1 MTTTTATPKKFGM
14 SLETYPFAAVVGHE
28 LVKRSLLLLAI
39 EPELR
44 GLLISSSAGVE
55 ISWLAKALGGLMQA
69 NAVDAHQSGFVELP
83 INITE
88 DQLLGAL
95 DLERTIS
102 NGKRELSPGLLAR
115 ANGQIVVAN
124 DINLLDPGIAT
135 HLAQA
140 VDYRKVQVER
150 EGVCA
155 THDADFE
162 LVGIFNSSEGSPN
175 PLLRDRVAL
184 IVDVTAESE
193 LADDKAEAVER
204 AMKFE
209 SEPVSFAKGF
219 AADTARLTEA
229 IKNAK
234 ALLPRVRVSKTQL
247 RIISES
253 ALRLGVE
260 GNRAD
265 VFALKTARASAAL
278 AGRTKVV
285 DDDLVAAIQLVLAPR
300 ATRLPYPSAEADVP
314 SDAKA
319 DESVEDSDCPE
330 TEEREENPTGSIE
343 DLMIRAL
350 DSKLPDDLFFSQ
362 SQSARES
369 RGGKRFKGALCERG
383 RYVRSSITKQAA
395 SRIAIDAT
403 LRTAAPYQRMRRA
416 KRVLSNQPNAS
427 VRLTAS
433 GVTIEPSD
441 LRYKELR
448 HRSGVLYIFAVDAS
462 GSMAIN
468 RMAQAKGALIRLL
481 HQAYLHR
488 DKVALISFRGSDA
501 QVLLPPTRSVE
512 LAKRSVDAL
521 PAGGGTPLSAGL
533 VKTIETARRARLRGM
548 TRVMLVL
555 FTDGRAN
562 VPLGSKSRSAIG
574 DELTHLGAW
583 LRAEEIRSVV
593 VDTKSKFVS
602 HGEAEALARALGSHY
617 VYLPRADAGAV
628 YNAISAVTRRT
639 DQI

>member
-1 MTTTTATPKKFGM
+1 MTMTSATLKKFGM
-14 SLETYPFAAVVGHE
+14 SFEIYPFGGVVGHAV
-28 LVKRSLLLLAI
+28 VKRSLLLLAI

-44 GLLISSSAGVE
+44 GVLVSASTAVE
-55 ISWLAKALGGLMQA
+55 VSWLAKALGGLRQA
-69 NAVDAHQSGFVELP
+69 HFAADPGFVELP

-95 DLERTIS
+95 DLEKTIS
-102 NGKRELSPGLLAR
+102 TGKRELSPGLLAR
-115 ANGQIVVAN
+115 ANGQILVAN

-140 VDYRKVQVER
+140 VEHRKVQVER

-155 THDADFE
+155 TQDADFE
-162 LVGIFNSSEGSPN
+162 LVGIFNSEEGSPN

-193 LADDKAEAVER
+193 LADKAEAAER
-204 AMKFE
+204 AISFE
-209 SEPVSFAKGF
+209 SQPVSFAKRF
-219 AADTARLTEA
+219 AADTARLTEE

-234 ALLPRVRVSKTQL
+234 ALLPRVRASKTQL
-247 RIISES
+247 RMISES
-253 ALRLGVE
+253 ALRLGVQ

-300 ATRLPYPSAEADVP
+300 ATRLPYSSLEADVP
-314 SDAKA
+314 AAAKSDQDVEENDHPK
-319 DESVEDSDCPE
+319 VED
-330 TEEREENPTGSIE
+330 REEDPTDFIE
-343 DLMIRAL
+343 DLMIKAL
-350 DSKLPDDLFFSQ
+350 DTKLPDELLFSQ
-362 SQSARES
+362 SEIARES
-369 RGGKRFKGALCERG
+369 RGGKRFKGTLCERG
-383 RYVRSSITKQAA
+383 RYVRSSIRKRSA

-416 KRVLSNQPNAS
+416 KRRLSA
-427 VRLTAS
+427 LS

-448 HRSGVLYIFAVDAS
+448 HRTGVLFIFAVDAS

-488 DKVALISFRGSDA
+488 DKVALITFRGSDA

-521 PAGGGTPLSAGL
+521 PAGGGTPLTAGL
-533 VKTIETARRARLRGM
+533 VKAIETARRARLRGM

-562 VPLGSKSRSAIG
+562 VALGGKSRSGIG
-574 DELTHLGAW
+574 DELTQLSAW
-583 LRAEEIRSVV
+583 LRAEDIRSVV

-602 HGEAEALARALGSHY
+602 HGEAEALARTLEAHY

-628 YNAISAVTRRT
+628 YSAVSAIIRRL
-639 DQI
+639 DES